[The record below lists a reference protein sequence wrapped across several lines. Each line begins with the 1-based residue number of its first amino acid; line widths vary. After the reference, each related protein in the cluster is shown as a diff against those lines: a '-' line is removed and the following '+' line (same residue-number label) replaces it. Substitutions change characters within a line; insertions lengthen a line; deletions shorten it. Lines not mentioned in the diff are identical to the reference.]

1 MRILLIGEFSRLHN
15 SLKEGLI
22 ANGHE
27 VLLVSNGDG
36 FKNYPS
42 DISTRAT
49 FCAGSIGSFI
59 KKMVFRLFQ
68 FDLMKFEHGVR
79 FYFRLNQLK
88 NFDVVQFINESAIQ
102 TQPAFE
108 RYLISK
114 IVSNNKKCFLLCCG
128 PDYLVTQYLVSKK
141 ERYSIMNPYFEK
153 EESKKEY
160 RFIFDFLSKGHI
172 KLHEFIYSQT
182 KGVLA
187 SDIDYHLPLKG
198 HNHYLGLIP
207 NPINTTKNPYI
218 TTIFEGTIR
227 IFLGINRST
236 YYTKGISFF
245 EEALTII
252 QKKYGPLVDITIAEN
267 VPYGTYIKQYN
278 SCHILLDQVYGYDQG
293 YNALEAMAKGKVVFT
308 GAEKEFYEYYNLHEK
323 VAINALPS
331 VDEIVEELSK
341 LIENPKE
348 IEAMGLR
355 ARAFVE
361 KHHQH
366 LMIAEKYLLVWN
378 SN

>member
-59 KKMVFRLFQ
+59 KKMVFRHFQ

-198 HNHYLGLIP
+198 HDHYLGLIP

-218 TTIFEGTIR
+218 TPIFEGTIR
-227 IFLGINRST
+227 VFLGINRST

-252 QKKYGPLVDITIAEN
+252 HKKYGTLVDITIAEN
-267 VPYGTYIKQYN
+267 VPYETYIKQYN

-355 ARAFVE
+355 ARAFIE

>member
-1 MRILLIGEFSRLHN
+1 M
-15 SLKEGLI
+15 
-22 ANGHE
+22 
-27 VLLVSNGDG
+27 
-36 FKNYPS
+36 
-42 DISTRAT
+42 
-49 FCAGSIGSFI
+49 
-59 KKMVFRLFQ
+59 
-68 FDLMKFEHGVR
+68 
-79 FYFRLNQLK
+79 
-88 NFDVVQFINESAIQ
+88 
-102 TQPAFE
+102 
-108 RYLISK
+108 
-114 IVSNNKKCFLLCCG
+114 
-128 PDYLVTQYLVSKK
+128 
-141 ERYSIMNPYFEK
+141 
-153 EESKKEY
+153 
-160 RFIFDFLSKGHI
+160 
-172 KLHEFIYSQT
+172 HEFINSQT

-187 SDIDYHLPLKG
+187 PDIDYHLPLKG

-267 VPYGTYIKQYN
+267 VPYETYIKQYN

>member
-1 MRILLIGEFSRLHN
+1 
-15 SLKEGLI
+15 
-22 ANGHE
+22 
-27 VLLVSNGDG
+27 
-36 FKNYPS
+36 
-42 DISTRAT
+42 
-49 FCAGSIGSFI
+49 
-59 KKMVFRLFQ
+59 
-68 FDLMKFEHGVR
+68 MKLEHGVR

-198 HNHYLGLIP
+198 HDHYLGLIP
-207 NPINTTKNPYI
+207 NPINTNKNPYI
-218 TTIFEGTIR
+218 TPIFEGTIR
-227 IFLGINRST
+227 VFLGINRST
-236 YYTKGISFF
+236 YYTKGISF
-245 EEALTII
+245 L
-252 QKKYGPLVDITIAEN
+252 KKL
-267 VPYGTYIKQYN
+267 
-278 SCHILLDQVYGYDQG
+278 
-293 YNALEAMAKGKVVFT
+293 
-308 GAEKEFYEYYNLHEK
+308 
-323 VAINALPS
+323 
-331 VDEIVEELSK
+331 
-341 LIENPKE
+341 
-348 IEAMGLR
+348 
-355 ARAFVE
+355 
-361 KHHQH
+361 
-366 LMIAEKYLLVWN
+366 
-378 SN
+378 

>member
-172 KLHEFIYSQT
+172 KLHEFIYSRT
-182 KGVLA
+182 NGVLA

-267 VPYGTYIKQYN
+267 VPYETYIKQYN

-331 VDEIVEELSK
+331 VDEIVEELNK